1 MVESQMQAVVFEEH
15 GGPEVLEYTT
25 VDTPEIGPEEMLVE
39 VKACALNRL
48 DVFVREGIPGAHL
61 DLPHISG
68 GDIAGVVAAV
78 GDRVDTVEPG
88 DRVLVD
94 PRITCGECEFCRK
107 GETNRC
113 VDDVHGNLG
122 EEYWGGLAE
131 YVAAPAE
138 NAIHMPDDAGFE
150 ETAAIPIAYATAWRM
165 LVSRAELDPGETALI
180 LGASG
185 GLGTAGVQIADY
197 LGAEVYAATSSEA
210 KADRARE
217 RGADHVINYE
227 ETDFDR
233 AIWDETNKRGV
244 DVVFEHVGKAT
255 WEQSIRSLA
264 NGGRI
269 VTCGATTGHDA
280 TTDIRYLFTREETI
294 LGSRGWQRHELETMA
309 DLVWRGEIEPAIDR
323 TLSLE
328 EAIEGVQAMEDR
340 DLVGKVV
347 ITP

>member
-1 MVESQMQAVVFEEH
+1 MVADKMEAVVFDEH
-15 GGPEVLEYTT
+15 GGPEVLQYTT
-25 VDTPEIGPEEMLVE
+25 VDVPDVGPEEMLVE
-39 VKACALNRL
+39 VRACALNRL

-61 DLPHISG
+61 DLPHVSG
-68 GDIAGVVAAV
+68 GDIAGVVAEV
-78 GDRVDTVEPG
+78 GDRVDNVDPG

-94 PRITCGECEFCRK
+94 PRITCGECEYCQK

-113 VDDVHGNLG
+113 KDDVHGNLG

-138 NAIHMPDDAGFE
+138 NAIHTPDDAGFE
-150 ETAAIPIAYATAWRM
+150 ETAALPIAYATAWRM
-165 LVSRAELDPGETALI
+165 LVSRAEIDPGETVLV

-197 LGAEVYAATSSEA
+197 LGAEVYAATSTEE

-227 ETDFDR
+227 EEDFDR
-233 AIWDETNKRGV
+233 AIWDLTDKRGV
-244 DVVFEHVGKAT
+244 DVVFEHVGEAT

-269 VTCGATTGHDA
+269 VTCGATTGPKA

-294 LGSRGWQRHELETMA
+294 LGSRGWQRHELETLA
-309 DLVWRGEIEPAIDR
+309 DLVWRDELDPAIDR
-323 TLSLE
+323 VLPLE
-328 EAIEGVQAMEDR
+328 DAIEGVRAMENR
-340 DLVGKVV
+340 ELTGKVV

>member
-1 MVESQMQAVVFEEH
+1 MVDERMDAVVFEEH
-15 GGPEVLEYTT
+15 GGPEVLEHTT
-25 VDTPEIGPEEMLVE
+25 VEVPEIGPDEILVE
-39 VKACALNRL
+39 VKACALNHL

-61 DLPHISG
+61 ELPHISG
-68 GDIAGVVAAV
+68 GDIAGVVAETG
-78 GDRVDTVEPG
+78 GDVSGVSVG

-131 YVAAPAE
+131 YVAAPAA
-138 NAIHMPDDAGFE
+138 NAIRMPEGADFV

-210 KADRARE
+210 KAERARE

-233 AIWDETNKRGV
+233 AIWEATDKRGV
-244 DVVFEHVGKAT
+244 DVVFEHVGQAT
-255 WEQSIRSLA
+255 WEGSVRSLA

-323 TLSLE
+323 TLPLTD
-328 EAIEGVQAMEDR
+328 AIEGVRAMEDR
-340 DLVGKVV
+340 ELTGKVV
-347 ITP
+347 IQP

>member
-1 MVESQMQAVVFEEH
+1 MVDESMEAVVFDEH
-15 GGPEVLEYTT
+15 GGPEVLEHRT
-25 VDTPEIGPEEMLVE
+25 VDVPEIGPEEMLVE
-39 VKACALNRL
+39 VRACALNHL
-48 DVFVREGIPGAHL
+48 DVFVRKGIPGVHL
-61 DLPHISG
+61 ELPHVSG
-68 GDIAGVVAAV
+68 GDIAGVVAAI

-88 DRVLVD
+88 DRVLID
-94 PRITCGECEFCRK
+94 PRITCGACEFCRK

-113 VDDVHGNLG
+113 TADVHGNLG

-131 YVAAPAE
+131 YVAAPAK

-150 ETAAIPIAYATAWRM
+150 ETAALPIAYATAWRM

-210 KADRARE
+210 KAERARTL
-217 RGADHVINYE
+217 GADHVINYE
-227 ETDFDR
+227 ETDFDGE
-233 AIWDETNKRGV
+233 IWTRTGKRGV
-244 DVVFEHVGKAT
+244 DVVFEHVGQAT
-255 WEQSIRSLA
+255 WEKSIRSLA

-280 TTDIRYLFTREETI
+280 TTDIRYLFSREEAI
-294 LGSRGWQRHELETMA
+294 LGSRGWQRHELETIA
-309 DLVWRGEIEPAIDR
+309 KLVWSDEIEPAIDR

-328 EAIEGVQAMEDR
+328 NAIEGVEAMENR
-340 DLVGKVV
+340 ELTGKVIV
-347 ITP
+347 TP

>member
-1 MVESQMQAVVFEEH
+1 MADTMDAVVFEEH
-15 GGPEVLEYTT
+15 GGPAVLEHTQ
-25 VDTPEIGPEEMLVE
+25 VGVPEVGPEEILVE
-39 VKACALNRL
+39 VHACALNHL

-68 GDIAGVVAAV
+68 GDIAGVVSTV
-78 GDRVDTVEPG
+78 GDRVDGVAPG

-94 PRITCGECEFCRK
+94 PRITCGVCEFCRK

-131 YVAAPAE
+131 YVVAPAE
-138 NAIHMPDDAGFE
+138 NAIQMPDDADFV
-150 ETAAIPIAYATAWRM
+150 ETAALPIAYGTAWRM
-165 LVSRAELDPGETALI
+165 LVDRADLDPGESVLV

-185 GLGTAGVQIADY
+185 GLGTAGVQISDY
-197 LGAEVYAATSSEA
+197 IGAEVYAATSTEA
-210 KADRARE
+210 KVERARE

-227 ETDFDR
+227 EEEFDAAVWEATD
-233 AIWDETNKRGV
+233 KRGV
-244 DVVFEHVGKAT
+244 DVVFEHVGEAT
-255 WEQSIRSLA
+255 WEGSIRSLA

-269 VTCGATTGHDA
+269 VTCGATTGPKA

-294 LGSRGWQRHELETMA
+294 LGSRGWQRQELETVA
-309 DLVWRGEIEPAIDR
+309 DLVWRGEITPAIDR
-323 TLSLE
+323 TLPL
-328 EAIEGVQAMEDR
+328 ADAVDGVRAMENR
-340 DLVGKVV
+340 ELTGKVV

>member
-15 GGPEVLEYTT
+15 GGPDVLEHTT
-25 VDTPEIGPEEMLVE
+25 VDTPDIGPEEMLVE

-61 DLPHISG
+61 ELPHISG

-78 GDRVDTVEPG
+78 GDRVDAVEPG

-165 LVSRAELDPGETALI
+165 LVSRAELDAGETALI

-197 LGAEVYAATSSEA
+197 LGAEVYAATSSEE

-227 ETDFDR
+227 EAEFDR

-244 DVVFEHVGKAT
+244 DLVFEHVGKAT

-309 DLVWRGEIEPAIDR
+309 DLVWREEIEPAIDR
-323 TLSLE
+323 TLPLE
-328 EAIEGVQAMEDR
+328 DAIEGVRAMEDR